1 MGQAGSNPGQGP
13 NRQNKDQKKVDETDC
28 FHLLGS
34 KSNYFLKDDK
44 PKDDKS
50 RFERAPPTR
59 VGKRKRGK
67 GPDPSSKLP
76 TGNFKIIIEKFFIRL
91 KNVYY
96 FFFMIG
102 VYEYLS
108 N

>member
-1 MGQAGSNPGQGP
+1 LRLKQIFSHNFAPTQTQAPHTMGQAGSNPGQGP

-76 TGNFKIIIEKFFIRL
+76 TGNF
-91 KNVYY
+91 
-96 FFFMIG
+96 
-102 VYEYLS
+102 
-108 N
+108 